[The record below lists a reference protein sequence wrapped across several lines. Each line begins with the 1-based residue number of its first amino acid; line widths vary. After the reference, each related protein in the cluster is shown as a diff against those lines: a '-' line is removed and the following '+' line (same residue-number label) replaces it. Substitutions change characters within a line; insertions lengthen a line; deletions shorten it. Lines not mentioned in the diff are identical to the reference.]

1 MKHSVNRDLHRYWDR
16 LRDGRTAPERSEID
30 PAAIRHVLAYTFVL
44 GVSGSPL
51 SGRRDVSFRLCGTR
65 LNALFGRDLKGGSFA
80 SIWSPED
87 AGSADAL
94 LDVALDDRAAV
105 VAGGWA
111 GPPDHEP
118 IAVELLLLPLR
129 HHGKTH
135 ARLLGS
141 LAPAANPG
149 WMGLRPVEPLRL
161 ASFRSMPGSP
171 SRPAKGLTGLGSA
184 DTNPSKAMPPSMVT
198 QVGPFR
204 VYEGGR
210 GVGASAQSLA

>member
-1 MKHSVNRDLHRYWDR
+1 MKHFVNQDLHSYWDA
-16 LRDGRTAPERSEID
+16 LRAGRTAPERSEID

-65 LNALFGRDLKGGSFA
+65 VNALFGRDLKGSDFS
-80 SIWSPED
+80 SIWDPGD
-87 AGSADAL
+87 AGGAETL

-105 VAGGWA
+105 VGGAWA
-111 GPPDHEP
+111 GPAGHEP
-118 IAVELLLLPLR
+118 VALELLLLPLR

-141 LAPAANPG
+141 LVPAANPG

-161 ASFRSMPGSP
+161 ASFRALLGSP
-171 SRPAKGLTGLGSA
+171 SRDRAAATGLA
-184 DTNPSKAMPPSMVT
+184 PRKAQERASVLPPVVNR
-198 QVGPFR
+198 VGPFR

-210 GVGASAQSLA
+210 GVDASARLLA